1 MEKQA
6 KINELL
12 EKVWVRFVRRDIRNR
27 VDVIGAT
34 LTESQVNDVLYRYME
49 EDWTDDMNYEERI
62 DHLIMQES
70 HLVFA

>member
-27 VDVIGAT
+27 VDVVGAT
-34 LTESQVNDVLYRYME
+34 LTESQVNEVLYRYME

-70 HLVFA
+70 SLVFA

>member
-70 HLVFA
+70 SLVFA